1 MSAAP
6 AAVSPRFSPGE
17 TVAVGAR
24 AASGHCRTPFYLRGK
39 PGTVVAVEGPFRDPE
54 KLAYHLPG
62 LPVRYLYRVAFR
74 QRDLWPGYAGAAEDT
89 LEADIF
95 EHWLEPA
102 GGNTP

>member
-1 MSAAP
+1 MSGGVAP
-6 AAVSPRFSPGE
+6 LAPRFGVGERVTVGRRAAV
-17 TVAVGAR
+17 
-24 AASGHCRTPFYLRGK
+24 GHCRTPFYLRGRE
-39 PGTVVAVEGPFRDPE
+39 GTVIAVEGPFRDPE

-74 QRDLWPGYAGAAEDT
+74 QRDVWTDYAGGPHDM

-102 GGNTP
+102 AAAAA